1 MTVYLTIYY
10 IAGFERKLLTL
21 MEEVKVQVNYNTK
34 LLNALLRKVDTVN
47 TVSEELMETDGEVA
61 KLFPI
66 QTQEDI
72 WKCEDM
78 LQDEDMSE
86 KMVNISLKAI
96 L

>member
-66 QTQEDI
+66 QTQEDT

-78 LQDEDMSE
+78 LQDEDMSR